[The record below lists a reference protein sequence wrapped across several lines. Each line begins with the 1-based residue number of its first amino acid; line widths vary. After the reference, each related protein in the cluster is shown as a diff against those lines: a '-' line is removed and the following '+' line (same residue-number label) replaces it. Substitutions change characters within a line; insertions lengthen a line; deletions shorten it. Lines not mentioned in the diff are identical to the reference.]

1 MNVSEL
7 IEKLKDFPADTRV
20 VVRGYEGGFS
30 DMDEIEET
38 EIYLNCYT
46 GWYYGP
52 HEEVEYAHE
61 VDKDKE
67 KVPAI
72 ILK

>member
-7 IEKLKDFPADTRV
+7 IEKLNDFPPDTRV

-38 EIYLNCYT
+38 EIYLNCNT
-46 GWYYGP
+46 SWFYGP
-52 HEEVEYAHE
+52 HEEVDYAHKK
-61 VDKDKE
+61 DKDKE